1 MEVDAERRAESNDG
15 RVEPVL
21 DGVDPRKRLFL
32 KKLIVG
38 TAFAVP
44 VVASY
49 SVKDLAFAQSV
60 TTVKT
65 ITGVTGS

>member
-1 MEVDAERRAESNDG
+1 MDDQLD
-15 RVEPVL
+15 PVL
-21 DGVDPRKRLFL
+21 EGVDPRKRMFL

-49 SVKDLAFAQSV
+49 AVKDLAFAQSLP
-60 TTVKT
+60 TTST
-65 ITGVTGS
+65 E

>member
-1 MEVDAERRAESNDG
+1 MTDDEL
-15 RVEPVL
+15 EPVL
-21 DGVDPRKRLFL
+21 QDVDPRKRAFL

-60 TTVKT
+60 TTT
-65 ITGVTGS
+65 T